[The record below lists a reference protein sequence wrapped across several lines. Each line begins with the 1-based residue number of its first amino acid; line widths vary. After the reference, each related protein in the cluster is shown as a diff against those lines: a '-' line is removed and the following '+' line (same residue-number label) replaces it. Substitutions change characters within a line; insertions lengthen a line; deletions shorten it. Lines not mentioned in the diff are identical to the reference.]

1 MTVVWYKAYNLHKL
15 EHGSF
20 KYIKEPEY
28 SRKMFERAM
37 FCADNCLEYIIYKS
51 RNETDKNWKDTMK
64 ILEFRI
70 NGKPISLAKYFDSIY
85 FNKDIIQF
93 VPMLNGILLFLQ
105 KINRRLFLRWN

>member
-1 MTVVWYKAYNLHKL
+1 MNEYEMQQYVMEEAMLNNVSKGKVILVWRKAYYLHKL

-51 RNETDKNWKDTMK
+51 KNGTDKNQHQ
-64 ILEFRI
+64 RC
-70 NGKPISLAKYFDSIY
+70 
-85 FNKDIIQF
+85 
-93 VPMLNGILLFLQ
+93 
-105 KINRRLFLRWN
+105 